1 MSWSIDKGKFI
12 FHSEFGDSFIP
23 SAGEIY
29 SAVFFQETVRDEL
42 ITLRDSFPEI
52 RFSRIASVPEIK
64 LEWKDEKIKLS
75 VNINRRGSCVEVL
88 LPSEGGRNY
97 VIHDNTWIY
106 LSPEIELIDAL
117 IQDCGIVDLQSI
129 PFSSYIKILEY
140 LRTEEYASISIEDS
154 VSESIQNNTA
164 LLTDTPPIN
173 LNAKLYPYQETG
185 YRWLKYVTDES
196 CGCILGDEMGLGKTL
211 QVIALLLQR
220 KNAGMGPSLVV
231 APVSLLENWKR
242 EVERFAPDINILV
255 HHGSNR
261 TGRYSFLQ
269 SFDVVVTAYSTV
281 SSDLSMLSMVPW
293 DLLVLDEA
301 QNIKNP
307 SATRTICVKELPRRA
322 GIAVTGTPFENHILD
337 LWSLLDFAIP
347 GCVGDKGAFARFY
360 TDDIN
365 GAEKIEPTLSAL
377 MIRRKVA
384 DVAKDLPEK
393 VIIPQ
398 PLAMSDIEAMKY
410 EDARQSILD
419 SFDARSA
426 TLAILTKL
434 RMYCTHPFIVDPG
447 KVGADP
453 LQASTKYTRL
463 CELLEEIIAAN
474 EKVIVFTSYTD
485 MLTILENDIPSRF
498 GIPVASINGATPVE
512 ERQHII
518 DTFSDIDGAA
528 MLVLNP
534 RAAGVGLN
542 ITAAN
547 HVIHYN
553 LEWNPAL
560 EDQATARSYRR
571 GQEKTVFIYRLYYI
585 DTVEEFVNDKIFHK
599 REMSEVAV
607 VGSSGEENSKQLILQ
622 AIEKS
627 PLKKGA
633 AYE

>member
-1 MSWSIDKGKFI
+1 
-12 FHSEFGDSFIP
+12 
-23 SAGEIY
+23 
-29 SAVFFQETVRDEL
+29 
-42 ITLRDSFPEI
+42 
-52 RFSRIASVPEIK
+52 
-64 LEWKDEKIKLS
+64 
-75 VNINRRGSCVEVL
+75 
-88 LPSEGGRNY
+88 
-97 VIHDNTWIY
+97 
-106 LSPEIELIDAL
+106 
-117 IQDCGIVDLQSI
+117 
-129 PFSSYIKILEY
+129 
-140 LRTEEYASISIEDS
+140 
-154 VSESIQNNTA
+154 
-164 LLTDTPPIN
+164 
-173 LNAKLYPYQETG
+173 
-185 YRWLKYVTDES
+185 
-196 CGCILGDEMGLGKTL
+196 
-211 QVIALLLQR
+211 
-220 KNAGMGPSLVV
+220 
-231 APVSLLENWKR
+231 
-242 EVERFAPDINILV
+242 
-255 HHGSNR
+255 
-261 TGRYSFLQ
+261 
-269 SFDVVVTAYSTV
+269 
-281 SSDLSMLSMVPW
+281 
-293 DLLVLDEA
+293 
-301 QNIKNP
+301 
-307 SATRTICVKELPRRA
+307 
-322 GIAVTGTPFENHILD
+322 
-337 LWSLLDFAIP
+337 
-347 GCVGDKGAFARFY
+347 
-360 TDDIN
+360 
-365 GAEKIEPTLSAL
+365 
-377 MIRRKVA
+377 
-384 DVAKDLPEK
+384 
-393 VIIPQ
+393 
-398 PLAMSDIEAMKY
+398 MSDIEAMRY

-434 RMYCTHPFIVDPG
+434 RMYCTHPFIVDSG
-447 KVGADP
+447 NVGADP

-485 MLTILENDIPSRF
+485 MFTILENDIPSRF

-518 DTFSDIDGAA
+518 DSFSNIDGAA

-633 AYE
+633 IYE

>member
-1 MSWSIDKGKFI
+1 MSWSIENGSFT
-12 FHSEFGDSFIP
+12 FFSETGDCFIP
-23 SAGEIY
+23 SAEEIY
-29 SAVFFQETVRDEL
+29 GAIFSQEATRDEL
-42 ITLRDSFPEI
+42 NTLKESFPEI
-52 RFSRIASVPEIK
+52 RFSRIAAVPEMRM
-64 LEWKDEKIKLS
+64 EWINEKIKLS
-75 VNINRRGSCVEVL
+75 VIIKRRGLSVEVK
-88 LPSEGGRNY
+88 LPSKGGRNY
-97 VIHDNTWIY
+97 VICNNTWIY
-106 LSPEIELIDAL
+106 FSPEIELIDS
-117 IQDCGIVDLQSI
+117 IVQNVGISDLQSVS
-129 PFSSYIKILEY
+129 FSSYIKILEY
-140 LRTEEYASISIEDS
+140 LRAEDNTSITINDS
-154 VSESIQNNTA
+154 VSDSIQHNTV
-164 LLTDTPPIN
+164 LFTDAPPFN
-173 LNAKLYPYQETG
+173 LNAKLYPYQVTG
-185 YRWLKYVTDES
+185 YKWLKYITDES

-242 EVERFAPDINILV
+242 EIAKFAPDLNILV
-255 HHGSNR
+255 HHGLNR
-261 TGRYSFLQ
+261 TGRYLFLQ
-269 SFDVVVTAYSTV
+269 SFDVVVTAYSTI
-281 SSDLSMLSMVPW
+281 SSDLSMLSMVYW

-307 SATRTICVKELPRRA
+307 SATRTVCVKELPRRA

-347 GCVGDKGAFARFY
+347 GCVGEKGAFAKLY
-360 TDDIN
+360 SDDIY

-398 PLAMSDIEAMKY
+398 PLAMNDVEAMRY
-410 EDARQSILD
+410 EDARQAILD

-426 TLAILTKL
+426 TLALLTKL
-434 RMYCTHPFIVDPG
+434 RMYCTHPFVVESGNI
-447 KVGADP
+447 GADP
-453 LQASTKYTRL
+453 LQVSTKYTRL
-463 CELLEEIIAAN
+463 CELLEEIIDAK
-474 EKVIVFTSYTD
+474 EKVIVFTSYSD
-485 MLTILENDIPSRF
+485 MFTIFENDIPRRF
-498 GIPVASINGATPVE
+498 GIPISSINGTTPVE
-512 ERQHII
+512 ERQLII
-518 DTFSDIDGAA
+518 DSFSSIDGAA

-560 EDQATARSYRR
+560 EDQATARSFRR
-571 GQEKTVFIYRLYYI
+571 GQEKTVFIYRLFYI

-599 REMSEVAV
+599 REMSEAAV

-627 PLKKGA
+627 PLKKGV